1 MIVNF
6 DDAGK
11 NAKLALCQSELLPKL
26 QMLSENI
33 GNDPSV
39 DA

>member
-1 MIVNF
+1 MVVHF
-6 DDAGK
+6 DDETK

-26 QMLSENI
+26 QELTNEI
-33 GNDPSV
+33 CNDETV